1 MKIPVTLTINGCQA
15 MFEVEPDERL
25 VETLRERAF
34 LTGTKQGCGIGECGA
49 CSVLLDGRLVPSC
62 LVLTASADGCSV
74 VTVEGLSRD
83 GRLGELQQAFVEEGA
98 VQCGYCTPGML
109 MAATALL
116 EKLKRPTLQ
125 QVRQGLAGN
134 LCRCTGYKKIA
145 AAVRKVSRRRAARG

>member
-1 MKIPVTLTINGCQA
+1 MKIPVTLTINGSQA

-25 VETLRERAF
+25 VETLREKAF

-74 VTVEGLSRD
+74 VTVEGLARQEQLS
-83 GRLGELQQAFVEEGA
+83 ELQQAFIEEGA

-116 EKLKRPTLQ
+116 EKLKRPTLE
-125 QVRQGLAGN
+125 QVRQGLVGN

-145 AAVRKVSRRRAARG
+145 AAVRKVSRRRAVRG